1 MEQIAHPVVRLASH
15 GYAVALD
22 PARGGRIV
30 SATYNGLDV
39 LRPETGAGAE
49 SALDSA
55 CFPLVPFSNRIRHG
69 AFEFEGHAYRL
80 GSNWDGD
87 AHAIHGEGWLRPW
100 HVVVAEGARARL
112 RLGGTGW
119 WPWAYECIQEITV
132 GERGIGLALTLRNT
146 GTTPMPAGLGFHPYF
161 PCTGQTLL
169 RFDAS
174 GAYPPMGNGPLAI
187 QALDATNSF
196 TTLRPVSGTGLDHC
210 YAGWHGPATIIQP
223 ETGVQVSVT
232 PLRGARHC
240 VVYTPVDKPYFC
252 LEPVSH
258 LTGAFEAPD
267 PAAAG
272 LELLHPGAALDLA
285 ISIEARR

>member
-100 HVVVAEGARARL
+100 QVVAVAAPGYA
-112 RLGGTGW
+112 
-119 WPWAYECIQEITV
+119 WAE
-132 GERGIGLALTLRNT
+132 
-146 GTTPMPAGLGFHPYF
+146 PAGGPG
-161 PCTGQTLL
+161 PMN
-169 RFDAS
+169 AS
-174 GAYPPMGNGPLAI
+174 RKSPSANAESACP
-187 QALDATNSF
+187 
-196 TTLRPVSGTGLDHC
+196 
-210 YAGWHGPATIIQP
+210 
-223 ETGVQVSVT
+223 
-232 PLRGARHC
+232 
-240 VVYTPVDKPYFC
+240 
-252 LEPVSH
+252 
-258 LTGAFEAPD
+258 
-267 PAAAG
+267 
-272 LELLHPGAALDLA
+272 
-285 ISIEARR
+285 